1 MSADIQATGPR
12 PSDKWI
18 PWYFVLFF
26 GVIFIANG
34 FLVYFAV
41 GSQPGVIEEHHYE
54 IGLDYDSRLAE
65 QKAQKALGWRIES
78 SWDGRVFLVEVT
90 DKQKAALSPDTA
102 VTVEMVRPVQDGYDF
117 EVMLPRQAA
126 GRYAAVVDF
135 PLPGR
140 WDAYIYVTRGND
152 QSRISK
158 SFVVDA
164 PGE

>member
-1 MSADIQATGPR
+1 MSADIQTTGPR

-26 GVIFIANG
+26 VVIFIANG

-54 IGLDYDSRLAE
+54 IGLDYDSRLA
-65 QKAQKALGWRIES
+65 QKRAQDARGWRVKS
-78 SWDGRVFLVEVT
+78 GWDGMVFNVEAF
-90 DKQKAALSPDTA
+90 DKAGAPLENVA

-117 EVMLPRQAA
+117 EIMLPMQAV
-126 GRYAAVVDF
+126 GRYAAAVDF

-140 WDAYIYVTRGND
+140 WDAYVYVMRGD
-152 QSRISK
+152 EEFRMSK
-158 SFVVDA
+158 NFVVDA
-164 PGE
+164 PDE